1 MDLNLP
7 INHQH
12 QKAAMNLTLP
22 ANENKNTDI
31 DVTLAVICAIAKEG
45 ETMTFT
51 DMAELCGCNPSY
63 IQKLYA
69 KAMKKLRKNNAL
81 LGYEG

>member
-1 MDLNLP
+1 
-7 INHQH
+7 
-12 QKAAMNLTLP
+12 MNLTLP

-31 DVTLAVICAIAKEG
+31 DITLAVICVIAKEG

-51 DMAELCGCNPSY
+51 DMAELCGCSKSY
-63 IQKLYA
+63 IQHLQSSA
-69 KAMKKLRKNNAL
+69 LKKLRKNNAL